1 MPNERCILLCKLYRF
16 KFTEFTN
23 TCKQL
28 SIAPSQ

>member
-23 TCKQL
+23 KQL
-28 SIAPSQ
+28 SITPSQ